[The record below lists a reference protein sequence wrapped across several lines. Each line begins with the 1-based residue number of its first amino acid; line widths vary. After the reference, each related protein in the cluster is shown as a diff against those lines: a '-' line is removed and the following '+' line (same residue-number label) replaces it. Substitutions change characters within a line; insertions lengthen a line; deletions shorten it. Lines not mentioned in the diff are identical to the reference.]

1 LSKATNIYWDDATW
15 STTRKPTIS
24 RKPQKKAVA
33 APKRKARSAPLW
45 ASFVI
50 VAGIFTMLCVS
61 INYRAFTE
69 VKEEVEQNGRL
80 SSQIQNLMDE
90 NLALQ
95 EEIHTLKSDPRVIE
109 TQARKIGIDLRQE
122 KVPVPAN

>member
-1 LSKATNIYWDDATW
+1 MSKAANIYWDDSTW
-15 STTRKPTIS
+15 SATRRPTIS
-24 RKPQKKAVA
+24 RKPPKKTVA
-33 APKRKARSAPLW
+33 AAKPKSRSASLW
-45 ASFVI
+45 LSYVI
-50 VAGIFTMLCVS
+50 VSGIFTMLCVS
-61 INYRAFTE
+61 INFRAFTE

-109 TQARKIGIDLRQE
+109 SQARKIGIDLRQE